1 MLFLLLTVRLSA
13 QIILNEEQ
21 AQTFYFDAVCFKNID
36 TTDSKSDGRADVLV
50 MIPYQTLRF
59 EKRQDIF
66 ISNYE
71 IYYDIYDTTGN
82 KILSDKVRKTI
93 QEKEYSVTQGSTAG
107 FDIISKSFLLNAGNY
122 DVQVVL
128 IDLLSGKT
136 LTKTR
141 SISIV
146 KFEKYKISL
155 SGIMLISSI
164 EEKQGRYKITP
175 HISDNIG
182 ILPDGF
188 FIFYEVYNNKNFD
201 SLDFVYEIVNDKEKI
216 VHKSEIFSFEVK
228 NKVTQLYKKINFPA
242 NIKQGKYVLRLI
254 ALTRN
259 DRTSYNEDDYLAIT
273 ERTLLYQKVV
283 SGTMIEDIS
292 LAIRYLKYVANAS
305 EINYIEQGKDDNEK
319 RRRFEEFWKNLDPSP
334 STDRNEAF
342 EEYFSRIQYANKNFK
357 SYTEGW
363 LTDMGMVYIVY
374 GQPDYI
380 EKSDTYST
388 RTVYAK
394 WTYLNN
400 REFLFSD
407 ETGMGDFR
415 LIRPYTITD
424 KYKYGR

>member
-1 MLFLLLTVRLSA
+1 MN
-13 QIILNEEQ
+13 QNEEPS
-21 AQTFYFDAVCFKNID
+21 QTFYFDAVCFKNID
-36 TTDSKSDGRADVLV
+36 TSDFQTDGRADMLV

-66 ISNYE
+66 TSIYE
-71 IYYDIYDTTGN
+71 IHYDIYDTTGN
-82 KILSDKVRKTI
+82 KIISDKVRKTVE
-93 QEKEYSVTQGSTAG
+93 EKDYSVTQGSTAG
-107 FDIISKSFLLNAGNY
+107 FEIISKSFFLNAGNY
-122 DVQVVL
+122 NVQINL

-146 KFEKYKISL
+146 KFEKYRISM
-155 SGIMLISSI
+155 SGIMLVSSI
-164 EEKQGRYKITP
+164 EENKGKYKITP

-182 ILPDGF
+182 ILADGF
-188 FIFYEVYNNKNFD
+188 FIFFEVYNNKNFD
-201 SLDFVYEIVNDKEKI
+201 SLDFVYEIINDKEKI
-216 VHKSEIFSFEVK
+216 IYKSDIFSFDVK
-228 NKVTQLYKKINFPA
+228 NKVNQLYKKIIFPA

-254 ALTRN
+254 ALTRS
-259 DRTSYNEDDYLAIT
+259 DRISYNEDDYLAIT
-273 ERTLLYQKVV
+273 ERTLLYQKVI
-283 SGTMIEDIS
+283 SGTMIEDIN
-292 LAIRYLKYVANAS
+292 LAIRYLKYVASPS
-305 EINYIEQGKDDNEK
+305 EINYIEQGNDDNEK

-363 LTDMGMVYIVY
+363 LTDMGMVYIVF

-380 EKSDTYST
+380 DKSDTYST
-388 RTVYAK
+388 RTVYVK

-415 LIRPYTITD
+415 LIRPYTITE
-424 KYKYGR
+424 KYKFGR